1 MRRDFFVSYDGYL
14 IIFFISLLVMLPLF
28 SKGYIFTLDHVTHE
42 NAKSIFFDY
51 LLGFSE
57 DNDGIFLTTLP
68 IPNLLYMFSL
78 FIFGSIF
85 SVEVFQKIFF
95 LFLLF
100 FSGAA
105 AYYACPTKKT
115 GKLFAGILYMI
126 NPFTYVRFLAGHTYL
141 LLSYAFLPLF
151 FKSLMDFSK
160 RIKECIKIKQKEK
173 IFSNTFSNVPIKSA
187 AKLSILATICIAT
200 THYLPIILGSLLVFF
215 VLDFFME
222 TKKEIKK
229 VLTLSY
235 LFTFIL
241 FFALN
246 FYWIVPISGETS
258 PHYKIEQ
265 FSELDLELFSSKP
278 SLEFNT
284 IFNTISLH
292 GFWRGGYDY
301 AKYHIS
307 LWPLIFFVILFLS
320 VHGFLVFKNKRK
332 YAFLLV
338 TVISS
343 IIAIGIGYQP
353 LENIIKLLYSRFE
366 FLMGLREPHK
376 LLAILCLFYSYF
388 GGIGISDLL
397 NPLEKIK
404 IGIKRSRDIK
414 AILFLKY
421 LLIFVIITLPI
432 IYSYTMLF
440 GFNNYLKPTN
450 YPKDWYEV
458 NDFLKN
464 DEEDFNVIFF
474 PWHLYMDFKWIENYD
489 KRIANPARTFFEKP
503 IISAENIEAG
513 GIYSQTS
520 NAILRYIEL
529 LLSKSSEIDNFGEL
543 ISLVNV
549 KYILL
554 TKEVD
559 WKNYLWL
566 KDQKDLEIVKETE
579 NFIIFKNNKYRGK
592 IYIAKDILKA
602 ENWEDILRIS
612 KYEDISKLVFS
623 KEDKN
628 KEYKNYECNDVS
640 IEYKKISPIEYEI
653 NLILKN
659 TENKSDSKSKRVCLV
674 VFSSRYSSNWMSN
687 KSNSINIL
695 DIANAFEV
703 EIEENN
709 RENLKIFYKNF
720 LHNFYLLSVFAF
732 FILVFIAAI

>member
-1 MRRDFFVSYDGYL
+1 
-14 IIFFISLLVMLPLF
+14 
-28 SKGYIFTLDHVTHE
+28 
-42 NAKSIFFDY
+42 
-51 LLGFSE
+51 
-57 DNDGIFLTTLP
+57 
-68 IPNLLYMFSL
+68 
-78 FIFGSIF
+78 
-85 SVEVFQKIFF
+85 
-95 LFLLF
+95 
-100 FSGAA
+100 
-105 AYYACPTKKT
+105 
-115 GKLFAGILYMI
+115 
-126 NPFTYVRFLAGHTYL
+126 
-141 LLSYAFLPLF
+141 
-151 FKSLMDFSK
+151 
-160 RIKECIKIKQKEK
+160 
-173 IFSNTFSNVPIKSA
+173 
-187 AKLSILATICIAT
+187 
-200 THYLPIILGSLLVFF
+200 
-215 VLDFFME
+215 
-222 TKKEIKK
+222 
-229 VLTLSY
+229 
-235 LFTFIL
+235 
-241 FFALN
+241 
-246 FYWIVPISGETS
+246 
-258 PHYKIEQ
+258 
-265 FSELDLELFSSKP
+265 
-278 SLEFNT
+278 
-284 IFNTISLH
+284 
-292 GFWRGGYDY
+292 
-301 AKYHIS
+301 
-307 LWPLIFFVILFLS
+307 
-320 VHGFLVFKNKRK
+320 
-332 YAFLLV
+332 
-338 TVISS
+338 
-343 IIAIGIGYQP
+343 
-353 LENIIKLLYSRFE
+353 
-366 FLMGLREPHK
+366 
-376 LLAILCLFYSYF
+376 
-388 GGIGISDLL
+388 
-397 NPLEKIK
+397 
-404 IGIKRSRDIK
+404 
-414 AILFLKY
+414 
-421 LLIFVIITLPI
+421 
-432 IYSYTMLF
+432 
-440 GFNNYLKPTN
+440 
-450 YPKDWYEV
+450 
-458 NDFLKN
+458 
-464 DEEDFNVIFF
+464 
-474 PWHLYMDFKWIENYD
+474 D